1 MTIDSRTNLDG
12 DTQDT
17 TSADDHSA
25 KSAVVDA
32 PKKKKKKK
40 KAGAAKKP
48 EKLTAG
54 ARFTEYSN
62 PRKHPVVVA
71 LAAVCAVALV
81 VAGVLA
87 VLLDRRSDELAAA
100 QQAARDAQTAE
111 DVAGSYAVGAAQFEF
126 GNLDPWSAALKD
138 GTAPE
143 LTSRFDV
150 AVQTLT
156 PLIQEVQWSQ
166 TAKLIAATTVDVRD
180 DSEFVVQVFVSTHM
194 TSTQNPE
201 GINTVTPYTITLD
214 RDDDWL
220 ITDVAGIAGTAQ
232 DGSIGTGSPDAL
244 PADPSSPGA
253 DAPAAPAPAPAP

>member
-12 DTQDT
+12 DARDT
-17 TSADDHSA
+17 TPADDHA
-25 KSAVVDA
+25 EKAAMVGK

-40 KAGAAKKP
+40 SAKVV
-48 EKLTAG
+48 EKQSAG
-54 ARFTEYSN
+54 ARLREYSN
-62 PRKHPVVVA
+62 PRRHPVVVG
-71 LAAVCAVALV
+71 LAALCAVALV

-100 QQAARDAQTAE
+100 QQATRDAHTAE

-126 GNLDPWSAALKD
+126 GDLDPWAAALKE

-166 TAKLIAATTVDVRD
+166 TAKLIAATTVDIRSD
-180 DSEFVVQVFVSTHM
+180 DEYVVQVFVSTHM

-201 GINTVTPYTITLD
+201 GMNTVTPYTITLD
-214 RDDDWL
+214 RGDDWL

-232 DGSIGTGSPDAL
+232 DGSVGAGGPGAL
-244 PADPSSPGA
+244 PTDPSSPGV
-253 DAPAAPAPAPAP
+253 APAAPAPAPAP